1 MDRKFLGQPGRNW
14 CANPLTSSLLDL
26 DEGRDLT
33 ENSESVA
40 RRLERELNRIRGV
53 RQAKVA
59 TAEGRNASVTILVL
73 PEVGTDEVIH
83 AVRAAGRRIG
93 IDVDPAIVRVLRSSD
108 EPDEDARHE
117 RRRRLASLQTKRAG
131 GRFMAWISLELEGDV
146 LLGEVDGPSG
156 RLYERR
162 SMAEAVV
169 DGLRGLLDVSV
180 QVDAVDVVP
189 LGDDE
194 VALVSLSAGALKL
207 VGCAP
212 VRIDEYDA
220 IARAALGALNRF
232 LTGPIHV
239 DRRAISGRGLA

>member
-1 MDRKFLGQPGRNW
+1 MQ
-14 CANPLTSSLLDL
+14 
-26 DEGRDLT
+26 
-33 ENSESVA
+33 NSEWVA

-59 TAEGRNASVTILVL
+59 TAAGRSAAVNVLVL

-83 AVRAAGRRIG
+83 AVLAAGRWIG
-93 IDVDPAIVRVLRSSD
+93 IDVDPGIVRVLRSS
-108 EPDEDARHE
+108 EEDARHG

-131 GRFMAWISLELEGDV
+131 GRFMAWVSLDLQGDV
-146 LLGEVDGPSG
+146 LLGEVDAPSG
-156 RLYERR
+156 RLHERR

-169 DGLRGLLDVSV
+169 DGLRGLLDIAV

-189 LGDDE
+189 LGEDE

-220 IARAALGALNRF
+220 IARATLGALNRF
-232 LTGPIHV
+232 LTAPIHI
-239 DRRAISGRGLA
+239 DGRATSGRDLA